1 MISTIQPFKRI
12 NRIKGPTQHVNQSK
26 KTKNT
31 GAQIHAHQ
39 HSMDYRLIG
48 ARLRSPVSDS
58 IRTDRLRL
66 LLEVWSQQL
75 ELGHD
80 EGV

>member
-1 MISTIQPFKRI
+1 MISTIQPSERI
-12 NRIKGPTQHVNQSK
+12 NRIKMTDTTRQPVK
-26 KTKNT
+26 KDKNT

-66 LLEVWSQQL
+66 LLEV
-75 ELGHD
+75 
-80 EGV
+80 